1 MIGTL
6 NRKVI
11 NSGSFNIP
19 GHQTIADINSIQAN
33 KGFAESGVA
42 DSFLAI
48 RTNYSPIQTED
59 VIHCGNEGK
68 TYSLITDMGFYLPMY
83 RPSLLEKAGV
93 AEYARTPEE
102 FIEMAKKFS
111 MLDNVNGYAAMLN
124 PGNWSEGSIDLSIWV
139 IGLGGHVISLL
150 LAVKYVASA
159 FGWAV

>member
-1 MIGTL
+1 
-6 NRKVI
+6 
-11 NSGSFNIP
+11 
-19 GHQTIADINSIQAN
+19 
-33 KGFAESGVA
+33 
-42 DSFLAI
+42 
-48 RTNYSPIQTED
+48 
-59 VIHCGNEGK
+59 
-68 TYSLITDMGFYLPMY
+68 MY
-83 RPSLLEKAGV
+83 RPSLLENAGV